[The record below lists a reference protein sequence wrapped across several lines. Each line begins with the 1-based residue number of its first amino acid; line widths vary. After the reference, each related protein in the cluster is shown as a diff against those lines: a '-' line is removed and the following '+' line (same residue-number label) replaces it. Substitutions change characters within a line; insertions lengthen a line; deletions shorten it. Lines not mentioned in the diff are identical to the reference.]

1 MTCEKTD
8 KLSEAGQVIFCVV
21 VLVQRSTVVEYK
33 YRWHCHYSVLSIQRM
48 VFTAINSIQSVEN
61 NQVLILAII
70 KISPQLGEN
79 SSKSIV
85 MRSSSSA
92 ELTPWSKEHC
102 Y

>member
-1 MTCEKTD
+1 MTCKKTD

-61 NQVLILAII
+61 N
-70 KISPQLGEN
+70 
-79 SSKSIV
+79 
-85 MRSSSSA
+85 
-92 ELTPWSKEHC
+92 
-102 Y
+102 